1 MIEIQSINIVCNII
15 SLVGL
20 TYAIM
25 KIIELEKW
33 LYLLPDPNQVFDE
46 KMKTKI
52 PVIFDGAG
60 NPMAMNG
67 GKAPTNAPPAY
78 VG

>member
-1 MIEIQSINIVCNII
+1 
-15 SLVGL
+15 
-20 TYAIM
+20 
-25 KIIELEKW
+25 
-33 LYLLPDPNQVFDE
+33 LPDANQVFDE